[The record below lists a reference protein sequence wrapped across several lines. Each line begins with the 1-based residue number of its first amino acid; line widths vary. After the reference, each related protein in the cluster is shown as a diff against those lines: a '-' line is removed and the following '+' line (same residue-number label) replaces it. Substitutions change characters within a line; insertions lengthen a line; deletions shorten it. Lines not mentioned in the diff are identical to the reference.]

1 MNKKQI
7 IDLIILD
14 EGSTYTNYSEDAGG
28 PTKYGIT
35 IPAFS
40 DFLGR
45 SVTSEDISHITRET
59 AELFYS
65 HWYDKHKID
74 SYPAVFRHAFVDAI
88 VNHGY
93 GGASGLLQKSL
104 VFLGQPVKIDY
115 DAGPATRAA
124 VKNVDADLLKE
135 VFLNEREAKYRDIV
149 SKDSSQSMFLQGW
162 LNRINRLR
170 ASTE

>member
-1 MNKKQI
+1 MNKEQI

-14 EGSTYTNYSEDAGG
+14 EGSVYTNYSEDAGG
-28 PTKYGIT
+28 PTKFGIT

-45 SVTSEDISHITRET
+45 HVSAEDISHLTRET
-59 AELFYS
+59 AVLFYS
-65 HWYDKHKID
+65 NWYDKYKIY
-74 SYPAVFRHAFVDAI
+74 SYPAVFRHAFVDTI
-88 VNHGY
+88 VISGY

-104 VFLGQPVKIDY
+104 IFLGQSVKVDY

-135 VFLNEREAKYRDIV
+135 VFLNEREAKARRIV
-149 SKDSSQSMFLQGW
+149 ANDSSQEMFLQGW
-162 LNRINRLR
+162 LNRLNRLR
-170 ASTE
+170 ATA

>member
-1 MNKKQI
+1 MNKEQI

-14 EGSTYTNYSEDAGG
+14 EGSVYTNYSEDAGG

-45 SVTSEDISHITRET
+45 SVTAEDISHLNRET

-65 HWYDKHKID
+65 NWYDKYKID
-74 SYPAVFRHAFVDAI
+74 SYPAVFRHPFVDTI
-88 VNHGY
+88 VNNGY

-104 VFLGQPVKIDY
+104 VFLGQPIKVDY

-135 VFLNEREAKYRDIV
+135 VFLNEREAKVRRIV
-149 SKDSSQSMFLQGW
+149 DNDSSQEIFLQGW

-170 ASTE
+170 AST